1 MQSPAPRTGSLAFRN
16 NNMAPL
22 LTPAHQR
29 LMSINTSMIMS
40 PLKASSGGEPL
51 SSIDIDREKTKIAR
65 FLNTKERSGH
75 VFAARE
81 KRIESRIKEMEKKQ
95 KAFEKRKK
103 VENKLNKTKV
113 HEKQHEWFERRNK
126 VQKE

>member
-1 MQSPAPRTGSLAFRN
+1 
-16 NNMAPL
+16 
-22 LTPAHQR
+22 
-29 LMSINTSMIMS
+29 MS

-113 HEKQHEWFERRNK
+113 QEKQDEWFERRNK